1 MLCSGKTDSGKLLLY
16 KNLGIYKVLL
26 TLTDKDAVLEYIK
39 DTVLPLY
46 DYDKMNHTDLVKV
59 LRCYLENDC
68 SVKETAQELIVHRNT
83 VNYKIGK
90 VSEILKKDLSGFDIR
105 FQLNLGSLLYQM
117 YEEDIDVYYRQPV
130 WRVVY
135 DSDKTKASGSQVNVN
150 RALFFI
156 LSKNKFVYRKTN
168 LKNK

>member
-1 MLCSGKTDSGKLLLY
+1 M
-16 KNLGIYKVLL
+16 LL

-105 FQLNLGSLLYQM
+105 FQLNLGFLLYQM
-117 YEEDIDVYYRQPV
+117 YEEDIDGR
-130 WRVVY
+130 
-135 DSDKTKASGSQVNVN
+135 
-150 RALFFI
+150 L
-156 LSKNKFVYRKTN
+156 
-168 LKNK
+168 

>member
-1 MLCSGKTDSGKLLLY
+1 M
-16 KNLGIYKVLL
+16 LL

-90 VSEILKKDLSGFDIR
+90 
-105 FQLNLGSLLYQM
+105 
-117 YEEDIDVYYRQPV
+117 
-130 WRVVY
+130 
-135 DSDKTKASGSQVNVN
+135 ASGSQVNVN